1 MSLIANARMYAV
13 APGAAQAWKR
23 LFAWLAAHSGV
34 DLEAIDHAAP
44 APLEELWSRSD
55 LGCAFMCGFP
65 FARSQPRPKVVAAP
79 VPSDPRYGGLP
90 VYFTDLVVRADSAFQ
105 TLEDTFGKRLGY
117 TVETSH
123 SGFNALRHH
132 LLPFR
137 RDERPKLYAETIGP
151 LVTPRRVIE
160 ALLVDEIDV
169 GPLDCFALDLV
180 RRHEPAMAARLR
192 VVATTDAAP
201 IPLLIASPACP
212 DETVA
217 RLTASLVAFGV
228 APECASLRGE
238 LCLSGFAPVVPEKYE
253 KTIAWDREAIAAGY
267 AMLG

>member
-65 FARSQPRPKVVAAP
+65 FARSQSRPKVVAAP

-160 ALLVDEIDV
+160 ALLADEIDI
-169 GPLDCFALDLV
+169 GPLDGFALDLV
-180 RRHEPAMAARLR
+180 RRHAPALAARLR
-192 VVATTDAAP
+192 IVATTDAAP
-201 IPLLIASPACP
+201 IPLLIA
-212 DETVA
+212 
-217 RLTASLVAFGV
+217 
-228 APECASLRGE
+228 
-238 LCLSGFAPVVPEKYE
+238 
-253 KTIAWDREAIAAGY
+253 
-267 AMLG
+267 